1 MSGLIGRGK
10 VMTTIGLIR
19 HGITEWNELG
29 RAQGRTDIP
38 LNELGKQQAM
48 RIAERLSFEEWDMI
62 GSSNLLRAIET
73 ATIIGEKTNLPISFL
88 DERIQEMYCGEIE
101 GTTEKE
107 RVQKWGRNWR
117 EQDLGM
123 ETLEEAFNRG
133 IEFLDE
139 LVQLHRGKR
148 VLVVSHGAM
157 IGILLHRL
165 FPDIFRST
173 YMDNTSLTI
182 LTNTDG
188 IWDCRLYNC
197 TKHL

>member
-1 MSGLIGRGK
+1 
-10 VMTTIGLIR
+10 MTTIGLIR

-38 LNELGKQQAM
+38 INELGKQQAM
-48 RIAERLSFEEWDMI
+48 RIAERLSFEVWDMI

-157 IGILLHRL
+157 IGILLQRL